1 MLGSRSYFAV
11 LGEAAAPILADER
24 RELLK
29 VFPDGTV
36 VEPYGVDVTVAVKIQ
51 R

>member
-11 LGEAAAPILADER
+11 LGEAAA
-24 RELLK
+24 
-29 VFPDGTV
+29 FPNGTV